1 MAGLHQYA
9 FCMPNQ
15 VPAPHAAGNTP
26 SGYQANPN
34 NRALAA
40 NAAITPQ
47 ELGVAGRGLDNRW
60 LMQAAQG

>member
-15 VPAPHAAGNTP
+15 VPAPHGAGNTP

-34 NRALAA
+34 NRALTA
-40 NAAITPQ
+40 NAA
-47 ELGVAGRGLDNRW
+47 ELIKDLDESEPELLGKKQGLR
-60 LMQAAQG
+60 